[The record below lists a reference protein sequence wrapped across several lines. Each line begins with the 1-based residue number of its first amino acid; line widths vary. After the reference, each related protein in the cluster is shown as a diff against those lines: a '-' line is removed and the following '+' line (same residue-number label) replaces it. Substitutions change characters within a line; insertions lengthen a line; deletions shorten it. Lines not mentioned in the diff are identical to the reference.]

1 MQNYIVKLEN
11 NLKSIKTGKKAM
23 YLKRKLPS
31 WVWAVL
37 RLFFLAGISFVV
49 LYPLIFSV
57 SVAFRTVE
65 DIGDPSIIWIP
76 KHLTL
81 ENINLAIKYMDYWT
95 ALWNTIK
102 IDVVSSVLQVVSC
115 ALVGYGFARF
125 NYKGKGLCFALAIF
139 TIIIPPQVVYIPNM
153 LFYRDF
159 DFFGIGKLIGLFT
172 GEPLTVSLLD
182 TSFVMYLP
190 AALGVGIRSG
200 LFIYIFRQF
209 YRNLPKELEDAA
221 QIDGCG
227 YFSTF
232 VRLIVPNAKPA
243 IITVF
248 LFSMVWYWSD
258 YYYAMMYFNSMK
270 TVTVSL
276 EQLMSSMAGTLDY
289 ATFSNPY
296 YQSLVQQSAVL
307 LSILPL
313 LIIYILFQ
321 RHFVEGVERSGI
333 VG

>member
-1 MQNYIVKLEN
+1 MKNHIVD
-11 NLKSIKTGKKAM
+11 LKIKADLIFTGRKAM

-31 WVWAVL
+31 WAWAVL
-37 RLFFLAGISFVV
+37 RIFFLAGISFVV

-57 SVAFRTVE
+57 TMAFRTVE
-65 DIGDPSIIWIP
+65 DVGDPSIIWIP

-81 ENINLAIKYMDYWT
+81 ENINLAVKYMNYWS
-95 ALWNTIK
+95 ALWDTVK
-102 IDVVSSVLQVVSC
+102 IDVVSSVLQVCSC

-139 TIIIPPQVVYIPNM
+139 TIIVPPQVVYIPNM
-153 LFYRDF
+153 MFYRNF

-172 GEPLTVSLLD
+172 GETFTVSLLD
-182 TSFVMYLP
+182 TPFVMYLP
-190 AALGVGIRSG
+190 ATLGVGIRSG
-200 LFIYIFRQF
+200 FFIYIFRQF

-227 YFSTF
+227 YFRTF
-232 VRLIVPNAKPA
+232 IKLIVPNAKPA
-243 IITVF
+243 IVTVF

-258 YYYAMMYFNSMK
+258 YYYAMMYFNNLK

-276 EQLMSSMAGTLDY
+276 EQLMNSMAGTLDY

-296 YQSLVQQSAVL
+296 YKSLVEQSAVL
-307 LSILPL
+307 LTILPL
-313 LIIYILFQ
+313 LILYIIFQ